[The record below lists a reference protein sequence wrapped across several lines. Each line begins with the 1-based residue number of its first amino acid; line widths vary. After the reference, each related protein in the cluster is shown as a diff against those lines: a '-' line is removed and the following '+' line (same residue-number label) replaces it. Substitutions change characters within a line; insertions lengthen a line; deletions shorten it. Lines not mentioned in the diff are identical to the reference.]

1 MLDIEAQVAY
11 WRGGAEEDWAVALE
25 LLQHRRERH
34 ALFLA
39 HLALEKLL
47 KACVCRET
55 RDLAPRIHNLV
66 RLAQL
71 SGTAIPDS
79 SLDILAEMNAFSM
92 EGRYPTQ
99 LPPPSTQEAKSYM
112 DRAGEVFRWLVSQL

>member
-1 MLDIEAQVAY
+1 MLDIEALVAY
-11 WRGGAEEDWAVALE
+11 WRGGSEEDWAVAME

-39 HLALEKLL
+39 HLALEKVL
-47 KACVCRET
+47 KAHICRET

-71 SGTAIPDS
+71 SGMAIPDGT
-79 SLDILAEMNAFSM
+79 LDILAEMNAFGM
-92 EGRYPTQ
+92 EGRYPTL
-99 LPPPSTQEAKSYM
+99 LPPPSPQEARGYM
-112 DRAGEVFRWLVSQL
+112 DRGGEVFRWLLSQL